1 MVDPK
6 DRQNRGSLSDIPGV
20 PEPATITGPMPAP
33 IEATVGLS
41 PDQLR
46 PTISPDLAAINVQH
60 GADSFRLSNSA
71 REVVQPNNPSLGTLP
86 GGLAYTPE
94 EFDRMAGGNWKIGG
108 TGKGIVGSRQTD
120 REEEL
125 KKVA

>member
-6 DRQNRGSLSDIPGV
+6 DRQNRDPLSVVPGA
-20 PEPATITGPMPAP
+20 PELTQVTGPMPAP
-33 IEATVGLS
+33 IETSVGVS

-46 PTISPDLAAINVQH
+46 PAISRDLAAINVEH

-71 REVVQPNNPSLGTLP
+71 QQVVQTHNPPLGTLP

-94 EFDRMAGGNWKIGG
+94 KFDRKAGGNSKIEE
-108 TGKGIVGSRQTD
+108 TGMGIVGSRQTD

-125 KKVA
+125 KNV